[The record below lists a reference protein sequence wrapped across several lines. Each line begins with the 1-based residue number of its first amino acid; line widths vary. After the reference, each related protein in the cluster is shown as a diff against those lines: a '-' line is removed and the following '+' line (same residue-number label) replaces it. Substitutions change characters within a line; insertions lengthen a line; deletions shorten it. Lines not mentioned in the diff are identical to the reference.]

1 MYCTFNEAYK
11 CLGFK
16 SISSIYQLKNKGI
29 LKPYLNRIND
39 KNYLFMGAISGV
51 TLAKHI
57 QKNLTSNNWIPIND
71 YDLKKY
77 VELSRSD

>member
-1 MYCTFNEAYK
+1 
-11 CLGFK
+11 
-16 SISSIYQLKNKGI
+16 
-29 LKPYLNRIND
+29 
-39 KNYLFMGAISGV
+39 MGAIGDV

-77 VELSRSD
+77 VELSKSQ

>member
-16 SISSIYQLKNKGI
+16 SISSIYQLKDKGI
-29 LKPYLNRIND
+29 LKPYLHRIED
-39 KNYLFMGAISGV
+39 KNYLYMGAIKGI

-57 QKNLTSNNWIPIND
+57 QKNLTSNNWIKLND

-77 VELSRSD
+77 IELTK